1 MKKQT
6 QIIEQNDLDLSQYDW
21 ESLLAYRE
29 KLNAQKEEAEAGL
42 SVINSELLVKLKE
55 EKINGKVVGDWSIS
69 KATRIT
75 YDISLPEAEQ
85 YGAVK
90 RSVDQTILKQL
101 AKSGVEIPNE
111 KKTEYVLV
119 KEVVKNN
126 ETEQ

>member
-6 QIIEQNDLDLSQYDW
+6 QIIEQNDLDLSQYGW
-21 ESLLAYRE
+21 EELLAYRE

-42 SVINSELLVKLKE
+42 SVINTELLAKLKE
-55 EKINGKVVGDWSIS
+55 EKINGKVVGDFSIS

-111 KKTEYVLV
+111 KRTEYVLV
-119 KEVVKNN
+119 KEVNKS
-126 ETEQ
+126 E